1 MARRIIDRIRA
12 AVRDA
17 AYDMTVHAVEE
28 MAEDDL
34 DLIDVET
41 VIFNGTL
48 IKTERDDPRG
58 TRYTLTWNCRRRN
71 DAGGHDWTLCRHRS
85 LSDHHSLRGEGT
97 MSRTTRFGYRCE
109 YCEGTVREKRV
120 EREAFKHKEGFVIL
134 VCDKCGNR
142 YYLADTL
149 KRVHA
154 IATGTTPPDRKEPV
168 PVAHAR

>member
-48 IKTERDDPRG
+48 INTERNDPRG
-58 TRYTLTWNCRRRN
+58 TRYTL
-71 DAGGHDWTLCRHRS
+71 H
-85 LSDHHSLRGEGT
+85 GT
-97 MSRTTRFGYRCE
+97 
-109 YCEGTVREKRV
+109 
-120 EREAFKHKEGFVIL
+120 A
-134 VCDKCGNR
+134 
-142 YYLADTL
+142 AD
-149 KRVHA
+149 
-154 IATGTTPPDRKEPV
+154 GTTPVGTIGRFVDTGRYLIITVYEVKE
-168 PVAHAR
+168 R